1 MDEVITLAH
10 GSGGE
15 KSREL
20 VEQLFLPAYSN
31 PYLNPLTDSAIL
43 TVSEKIAMTT
53 DSYVV
58 RPLFFPG
65 GDIGRLA
72 VSGTVNDLAVSGA
85 CPKFLSVGMILAAG
99 LEISVLQRI
108 VKSIAD
114 TAKEAGVQIV
124 TGDTKVVE
132 QNSADRIFINT
143 AGIGVFPAGRS
154 VPPQKI
160 EAGDCIIAS
169 GFIASHGMA
178 VMAERNNL
186 GFMPAIESDV
196 APLGKMVDAVL
207 QENGNL
213 VHALRDP
220 TRGGVAATLCEW
232 VTADTDI
239 LLYDQELPMRAD
251 VRAAC
256 KILGLDPLFIA
267 NEGVVLFAAARSCA
281 QNVLSALQKDPHG
294 SHAVLIGEVRKG
306 SGKVYTITE
315 FGSRRRILMPRG
327 ELLPRIC

>member
-20 VEQLFLPAYSN
+20 VEHLFLPAYSN

-43 TVSEKIAMTT
+43 TGGEKIAMTT

-58 RPLFFPG
+58 KPLFFPG

-99 LEISVLQRI
+99 LEMNVLQRI
-108 VKSIAD
+108 VQSIAA

-132 QNSADRIFINT
+132 HNSADRIFINT
-143 AGIGVFPAGRS
+143 TGIGVFPAGRS
-154 VPPQKI
+154 IPPQKI

-178 VMAERNNL
+178 VMAERNSL
-186 GFMPAIESDV
+186 GFIPAIESDV
-196 APLGKMVDAVL
+196 APLGKMVGGVL
-207 QENGNL
+207 QDSENV
-213 VHALRDP
+213 VHAMRDP

-232 VTADTDI
+232 VTTNTDI
-239 LLYDQELPMRAD
+239 LLYDQVIPVRAD

-267 NEGVVLFAAARSCA
+267 NEGVVLFAVAQSCA
-281 QNVLSALQKDPHG
+281 KNVITALQKDSHG
-294 SHAVLIGEVRKG
+294 CHAVIIGEVRKG
-306 SGKVYTITE
+306 IGKVVALTE
-315 FGSRRRILMPRG
+315 IGSQRRILMPRG